1 MTRSL
6 PQPSLLLG
14 ESLGG
19 GEMAAHDTGIVSHSA
34 AVPPTD
40 VAMGTLNIIYHFLFQ
55 IYHFL
60 FQERRF
66 VGYTALLCA
75 AASELVFPLSHWER
89 AGVREA
95 HPLDHI
101 LPPSP
106 ERKGDR
112 RSAAKSCN
120 VRPVGL

>member
-1 MTRSL
+1 MAHSL

-40 VAMGTLNIIYHFLFQ
+40 VAMGARNI

-95 HPLDHI
+95 RPLDHS

>member
-1 MTRSL
+1 MARSL

-40 VAMGTLNIIYHFLFQ
+40 VAMGARNI

-95 HPLDHI
+95 RPLDHS

-106 ERKGDR
+106 ERKGDW
-112 RSAAKSCN
+112 AAQPS
-120 VRPVGL
+120 LAMYAQ

>member
-1 MTRSL
+1 MARSL

-14 ESLGG
+14 EGLGG

-40 VAMGTLNIIYHFLFQ
+40 VAMGALNIIS
-55 IYHFL
+55 HFL

-66 VGYTALLCA
+66 VGYSSVVRGRVGAG
-75 AASELVFPLSHWER
+75 FPLSHWER

-95 HPLDHI
+95 HTVGSYSATLA
-101 LPPSP
+101 LTLSRTKGESGAAQPSL
-106 ERKGDR
+106 
-112 RSAAKSCN
+112 AMYAQ
-120 VRPVGL
+120 

>member
-1 MTRSL
+1 MAHSL

-34 AVPPTD
+34 AVPSTD
-40 VAMGTLNIIYHFLFQ
+40 VAMGALNI

-95 HPLDHI
+95 RPLDHS

-106 ERKGDR
+106 ERKGDW
-112 RSAAKSCN
+112 AAQPS
-120 VRPVGL
+120 LAMYAQ